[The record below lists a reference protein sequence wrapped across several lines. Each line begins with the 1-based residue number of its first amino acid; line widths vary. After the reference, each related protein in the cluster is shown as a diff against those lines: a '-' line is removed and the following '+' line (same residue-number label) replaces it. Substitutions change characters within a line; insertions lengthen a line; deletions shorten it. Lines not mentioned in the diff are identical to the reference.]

1 MKKTIDELEQLAKG
15 FLNSEIDVAKLL
27 GLDIFERVY
36 VLTVATAQSLTRIGT
51 LSQKACAKIKYT
63 AASEYADFETRSCFF
78 MKSYSEWIRRTRQYS
93 VKTSELSIALAKH
106 DAEKI
111 LPLALEIIDLLT
123 HHDIYL
129 KMFKESCRDEDF
141 KKKAMT
147 AAEKDIDK
155 YIERFGNNDTY
166 AQLIEKFYI
175 ATDEDKIMEMFARL
189 QPEKLGKIARHV
201 PVKAEHPEDCK
212 GIAESLDKL
221 YQKDKFKNIE

>member
-1 MKKTIDELEQLAKG
+1 MKKTIDELEQIAKE
-15 FLNSEIDVAKLL
+15 FLNSEIDVVKLL

-36 VLTVATAQSLTRIGT
+36 VLTVATAQSLARIGT
-51 LSQKACAKIKYT
+51 LSQKSCAKIKYT

-78 MKSYSEWIRRTRQYS
+78 MKSYSEWIRRTRAFS
-93 VKTSELSIALAKH
+93 TKKSELSMALAKH
-106 DAEKI
+106 DADKI

-123 HHDIYL
+123 HDDIYL
-129 KMFKESCRDEDF
+129 KMFTESCRDEDF

-147 AAEKDIDK
+147 AAEKDIDRW
-155 YIERFGNNDTY
+155 IERWGNNDTY

-175 ATDEDKIMEMFARL
+175 ATNEDKIMEMFARL

-221 YQKDKFKNIE
+221 YQKDKFKDSE